1 MTIVTSLQ
9 IDDALHLTPFAPE
22 DVSEACKDADARIW
36 IDVQPDA
43 TAGVEAWLDRLAVT
57 GLSRRLCLEAR
68 DRPGFYPLK
77 REIVLV
83 IPVLADA
90 KSSTEVDYLT
100 FVCRETLLLTLH
112 DKPLPQLADTED
124 AESWLSERSIAG
136 LVAAAMIDVSVAA
149 LRRTEDL
156 RSAVLA
162 LEQRMD
168 RDPDSIEADEILDM
182 RAEVIE
188 LASIVSDQLPP
199 LRAFNASDR
208 AFSQVRDAQEY
219 TNSALVGLQAAGSS
233 LTWLDERVGALRAGF
248 QMYAQDKTNRR
259 LGMLTILSAIFM
271 PITLLAGIWGMNFE
285 VMPELKYPFAY
296 PAALGF
302 MGVVGAVMYLFF
314 RRTGWFD

>member
-1 MTIVTSLQ
+1 MTIVTSVQ
-9 IDDALHLTPFAPE
+9 IDDALHLTPFA
-22 DVSEACKDADARIW
+22 SERIGQACQDADARIW
-36 IDVQPDA
+36 IDLQGFD
-43 TAGVEAWLDRLAVT
+43 TAELETWLDRLAVT
-57 GLSRRLCLEAR
+57 GLPRRLCREAR

-77 REIVLV
+77 REIILV
-83 IPVLADA
+83 IPVLADV
-90 KSSTEVDYLT
+90 KSSGDADYLT
-100 FVCRETLLLTLH
+100 FVCRENLLLTLH
-112 DKPLPQLADTED
+112 DKPLPQLADVED
-124 AESWLSERSIAG
+124 SESWLTERSIAG

-149 LRRTEDL
+149 LRRTQDL

-182 RAEVIE
+182 RADVIE
-188 LASIVSDQLPP
+188 LASVVNDQLPP

-208 AFSQVRDAQEY
+208 AFSGVRDAQEY
-219 TNSALVGLQAAGSS
+219 MNSALVGLEAADVG

-248 QMYAQDKTNRR
+248 QMHAQDKTNRR

-285 VMPELKYPFAY
+285 VMPELKYAYAY
-296 PAALGF
+296 PVALGF
-302 MGVVGAVMYLFF
+302 MAMVGAGMYLFF